1 MILWSPRLKFH
12 PAKWVHVGQPHK
24 FGFLLPVK
32 VDSSKY
38 IRIRRLERAQH
49 HLPHGYDV
57 SLSVVL
63 GLQEVVRQE
72 TDPLGAF
79 CLFLG

>member
-1 MILWSPRLKFH
+1 MILRSPGLKFH

-24 FGFLLPVK
+24 FGFLLPVR
-32 VDSSKY
+32 VDSSNNT
-38 IRIRRLERAQH
+38 RIWRLEWAQH
-49 HLPHGYDV
+49 HLPHGYEV
-57 SLSVVL
+57 YLFVVL
-63 GLQEVVRQE
+63 GLQEVAWQE